1 MREVVGED
9 EKVVDEDE
17 GEGEGEG
24 EGVGRDELVR
34 PGGRK

>member
-9 EKVVDEDE
+9 KKIVDED
-17 GEGEGEG
+17 EGEG